1 MTDLVKRI
9 CAIAARTYQAGRRFE
24 PLLLLDGPNGSA
36 VLRHDPGGL
45 SDDAPTRDK
54 ACLMALALRADRCVV
69 AVESSLAF
77 SGGVVLPVVVALTKG
92 REGCHVFL
100 FAPRRI
106 DGRVRLCPVTTQMA
120 GSIPAEVLDRL
131 VHDVLPKSTQSAEV
145 DQAWICL
152 EEMGVTMARDTR
164 QLH

>member
-1 MTDLVKRI
+1 MIDLVKRI
-9 CAIAARTYQAGRRFE
+9 CAIAARTYQTGHRFG

-36 VLRHDPGGL
+36 VLRHDPAGL
-45 SDDAPTRDK
+45 SGDAPTRDR
-54 ACLMALALRADRCVV
+54 ARLMALALRADRCVV
-69 AVESSLAF
+69 AVESTLGF
-77 SGGVVLPVVVALTKG
+77 SGSVVLPVLVVLTKG

-106 DGRVRLCPVTTQMA
+106 AGQVRLSPVTTQMA
-120 GSIPAEVLDRL
+120 GSVPAEVLDRL

-145 DQAWICL
+145 DQAWVCL